1 MVDSLQVLQASAY
14 IGAILGAAVA
24 IWNLNGF
31 ARDRRTRLVLDIYS
45 HHGTL
50 EFSEHFMKIMNAE
63 FSDAKEAE
71 EKCGLVTLIMVSS
84 YYEGVSLLIKRRLV
98 DAALVF
104 ESLPFNAVWEKMK
117 PWCLDRRT
125 KLNDPTLFENIE
137 YAAGRVRA
145 YNEARQKRQGS

>member
-1 MVDSLQVLQASAY
+1 MAEVLQVLQAAAFTS
-14 IGAILGAAVA
+14 AILGAAVA
-24 IWNLNGF
+24 IWNLKGF

-45 HHGTL
+45 HHGSL

-63 FSDAKEAE
+63 FNDAKEAE

-84 YYEGVSLLIKRRLV
+84 YYEGVSLLIRRKLV
-98 DAALVF
+98 DAGLVF
-104 ESLPFNAVWEKMK
+104 ESLPFNAVWEKIK

-125 KLNDPTLFENIE
+125 KLNDPTLFKNIE

-145 YNEARQKRQGS
+145 YNEARQKKQGS